1 MNKSLGEICSYHSE
15 KANAPSIGSEDLY
28 ISTES
33 MAPNKGG
40 ISAASS
46 VPGTGRVTLFRQ
58 GDTLVSNIRPYFK
71 KI

>member
-46 VPGTGRVTLFRQ
+46 AP
-58 GDTLVSNIRPYFK
+58 
-71 KI
+71 